1 MADRNGYIGR
11 APGDS
16 SVVIARQSFE
26 PSGIQTDFTFSSG
39 YTVGYIDAYFNG
51 VRLLEAN
58 DYTATD
64 GSTVGLTT
72 YANSGDVVELIAY
85 KAFNVGNVTDAAG
98 NFTVGND
105 LTVSGNLT
113 VTGDTTLAAGS
124 SVAFART
131 SFGVSG
137 LTTGSNIT
145 ANNITGVAATATGI
159 VKITDTTE
167 SASTSDG
174 ALIISG
180 GVGIAKSLNVGGNI
194 TVGGTVTYEDVTN
207 IDSVGIVT
215 AGGGLYV
222 GRDGSGAGIAITAT
236 TAGHIIAATGIVT
249 AAQFDATTS
258 ATLASAKVSDL
269 TDNRVVIAGAS
280 GELEDDGNL
289 TFDGTDLQV
298 GSAITMYASAGIVS
312 ATSFF
317 GDGSNLEGVSSSG
330 GAVLDITACLFV

>member
-16 SVVIARQSFE
+16 AVVIARQSFE
-26 PSGIQTDFTFSSG
+26 PTGIQTNFTFSSG
-39 YTVGYIDAYFNG
+39 YTVGYLDAYFNG

-72 YANSGDVVELIAY
+72 YAVSGDVLEFVAY
-85 KAFNVGNVTDAAG
+85 KAFNLGSVNNATG
-98 NFTVGND
+98 NFDVGND

-113 VTGDTTLAAGS
+113 VEGTTTLAAGS
-124 SVAFART
+124 SVSYATTAFNLE
-131 SFGVSG
+131 SGVW
-137 LTTGSNIT
+137 TN
-145 ANNITGVAATATGI
+145 
-159 VKITDTTE
+159 TDTTE
-167 SASTSDG
+167 STSTSNG

-269 TDNRVVIAGAS
+269 TNNRVVIAGAS
-280 GELEDDGNL
+280 GELEDDSNL

-298 GSAITMYASAGIVS
+298 GSAITMYISSGIVS
-312 ATSFF
+312 ATAYY
-317 GDGSNLEGVSSSG
+317 GDGSGLEGVAASG
-330 GAVLDITACLFV
+330 GSSLDITSCLFI